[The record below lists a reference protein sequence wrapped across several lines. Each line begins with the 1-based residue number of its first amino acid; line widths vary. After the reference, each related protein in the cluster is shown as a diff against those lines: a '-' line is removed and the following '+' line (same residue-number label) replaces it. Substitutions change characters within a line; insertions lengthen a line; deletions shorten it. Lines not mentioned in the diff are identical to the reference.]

1 MATCVGEEG
10 LDIGEVDLIVC
21 FDAAKSPIRLVQR
34 MGRTGRKRDGR
45 IIVMVTEGKE
55 DQIYNKSQSNKKSIH
70 RAIKEGCK
78 NLSFFKQCPRMVPRY
93 ISPQVHKMHMT
104 IGEFISSRPGRKG
117 ASAKA
122 GGGGGGKASGSGQA
136 KLGFGAASKR
146 KKGEKGGFLNNDELV
161 CWSNELALSDKES
174 RTMVRSVEQCFPTR
188 TEFLS
193 ISKLKGGGTKSR
205 PGRKSNSS
213 FVDLSTS
220 FGNSSLNS
228 STSQLRRKYHL
239 SLNRWIHCQNAPIPT
254 KMTGHSS
261 KTQQLSSVLEFIDL
275 LNSGDGVGQ
284 SYDLEMETF
293 LNREDIL
300 SSESQE
306 ARRVDGKSDI
316 QQKKKKSRQIRKI
329 LDDSSDEE
337 DFQSETLPGKT
348 DNIAESASPEA
359 AKVDDIVTVED
370 TQDLNYNDPVD
381 QIDCDEAIEA
391 ISPVTEPK
399 EVENATFTAYTASQ
413 HVVPQAPS
421 LDSLDWL
428 DEMDPSQMP
437 SSITNK
443 DQNQPKPLQE
453 ASCSESVSRKGEE
466 FQFVTPKAPPSSRRS
481 RIQASSTP
489 ISSAGSSGK
498 KVTPLSNDKFYQ
510 DSVELFDDLPENE
523 IFDDFSDTCTSLL
536 SSSTSNRKPKVSEC
550 IHPVGPIK
558 TTTGINQREQ
568 QHFRETN
575 DDCVIIDSDSEE
587 KEGDR
592 EKEGGCKSLSNVR
605 ESPSASDDSFLQVH
619 GQRRRKRACK
629 VINHLL
635 ESPSTQPQQPPQT
648 QAIELSA
655 DVSPGSKE
663 NAGTLG
669 GIKKSDSAG
678 EWLSTRQPRGKD
690 VKKVTKFNVSNSSDE
705 DDFDVPLMQRIRK
718 KAKTTII
725 RHEDCTARSP
735 TAGRKERRV
744 RPRKRKL
751 LDGFVEEEAEVSSDD
766 SEPPSQQQQLHM
778 RDSSEY
784 DMEDS
789 FINDNSMLTQIS
801 PSQRERGKSTR
812 THASTTSAGCSSG
825 TGNMYLRSL
834 MSPED
839 HLFGGR
845 KRGKVG
851 GGGNQYRMVFSQ
863 RHQILNHYIKKAG
876 FGISDDDGNGG
887 GVRKNHKRYRR
898 KKSESED
905 EEGTNSYSEAEEKNF
920 HYGEE
925 DLAEFSQS
933 QGLAVDDDDD
943 MQPEVDY
950 SDDRTS
956 SYASVYDSE
965 LITDDDRT
973 PVALSRNRKRR
984 PKFLSDSDLD
994 ASTSFTDHINTSASK
1009 RLKLG
1014 DKVDIIPISS
1024 AAEEVGRLAPPGDRS
1039 ATSVIDRVVVSP
1051 SLLVSSLF
1059 LPPLLHRYF
1068 PSPPP
1073 PPPKLILTH
1082 GHSTYDLI
1090 LLICRLVSR
1099 LRRRLHVF
1107 LWGWMTG

>member
-93 ISPQVHKMHMT
+93 ISPRVHKMHMT
-104 IGEFISSRPGRKG
+104 IGEFVSSRPGRKG

-122 GGGGGGKASGSGQA
+122 GGGGGGKASASGQA

-146 KKGEKGGFLNNDELV
+146 KKGEKGGFLSNDELM

-174 RTMVRSVEQCFPTR
+174 RTMVRSVEQCFPTQ

-193 ISKLKGGGTKSR
+193 ISKLKGGGAKFK

-220 FGNSSLNS
+220 FGNSSLNSS

-261 KTQQLSSVLEFIDL
+261 KTQQLSSALEFIDL

-293 LNREDIL
+293 LNRDDIL

-306 ARRVDGKSDI
+306 VRRIDGKSDI

-337 DFQSETLPGKT
+337 DFQSETLPGEK

-370 TQDLNYNDPVD
+370 IQDLNYNDPVD
-381 QIDCDEAIEA
+381 QIDCDEPIKQ
-391 ISPVTEPK
+391 ISPVTEP
-399 EVENATFTAYTASQ
+399 EEENATFTAYTASQ

-437 SSITNK
+437 SSIANK
-443 DQNQPKPLQE
+443 DRNPPKPLQE

-466 FQFVTPKAPPSSRRS
+466 FQFITPKAPPSSRRS

-489 ISSAGSSGK
+489 ISSASSSRK
-498 KVTPLSNDKFYQ
+498 KVTPPSNDKFYQ

-523 IFDDFSDTCTSLL
+523 IFDDFSDTSLL

-550 IHPVGPIK
+550 IHPVGSIK
-558 TTTGINQREQ
+558 STTDVNQRGQ
-568 QHFRETN
+568 QHFRETSTN

-592 EKEGGCKSLSNVR
+592 EERGCNKSLSNVR

-629 VINHLL
+629 AINHLL

-648 QAIELSA
+648 QAVDLSA

-663 NAGTLG
+663 NAGTCMLG
-669 GIKKSDSAG
+669 GVKKSDSAG
-678 EWLSTRQPRGKD
+678 EWLSTRQPRSKD
-690 VKKVTKFNVSNSSDE
+690 VKKVTRFNVSNSSDE

-718 KAKTTII
+718 KAKVTTT
-725 RHEDCTARSP
+725 RHEDHTTQSP
-735 TAGRKERRV
+735 TAGKKERRV

-766 SEPPSQQQQLHM
+766 SDPLSQQQQLHM
-778 RDSSEY
+778 QDSSEY

-812 THASTTSAGCSSG
+812 THASTTSAGSSSG

-876 FGISDDDGNGG
+876 FNIDDDDGNGG
-887 GVRKNHKRYRR
+887 GARKNRKRHRR
-898 KKSESED
+898 KRSESED
-905 EEGTNSYSEAEEKNF
+905 EEGADSYGEAEEKNF

-933 QGLAVDDDDD
+933 QGLAMDDDD
-943 MQPEVDY
+943 MQLEADY

-956 SYASVYDSE
+956 SYVSVHDSE

-973 PVALSRNRKRR
+973 PVALSRNQKRR

-994 ASTSFTDHINTSASK
+994 ASTSFADHVNTSASK

-1014 DKVDIIPISS
+1014 GSPSPSKVDNIPIPS
-1024 AAEEVGRLAPPGDRS
+1024 AAAAVGRLALP
-1039 ATSVIDRVVVSP
+1039 VIDRVVVSP
-1051 SLLVSSLF
+1051 SLLVSIKPFRVFSC
-1059 LPPLLHRYF
+1059 LLLSYATI
-1068 PSPPP
+1068 PPP
-1073 PPPKLILTH
+1073 PPPPQNTH
-1082 GHSTYDLI
+1082 VCNI
-1090 LLICRLVSR
+1090 VRMI
-1099 LRRRLHVF
+1099 
-1107 LWGWMTG
+1107 